1 MDTNWT
7 GGGQSV
13 SRASDWL
20 DPNGTEVLTVNAYP
34 SVLTLDLSLV
44 SIDSPTGTAEF
55 TDSELVT
62 ITIQNGGSDSI
73 SNFDLSVQ
81 VDAGDTTVSYT
92 HLTLPTKA

>member
-1 MDTNWT
+1 M
-7 GGGQSV
+7 
-13 SRASDWL
+13 
-20 DPNGTEVLTVNAYP
+20 NAYP
-34 SVLTLDLSLV
+34 SVLTLDLSVV

-81 VDAGDTTVSYT
+81 VDSGDTITETYSG
-92 HLTLPTKA
+92 TLSPGESDQFTFGQSFDLSECWFSRDYSHWYS